1 MHVCIY
7 THTHTHIPP
16 HPYLGGETMR
26 LLSQANSRHAF
37 LKDKRNI
44 RPRWVLSQL
53 LSGNFP
59 ESNSH
64 WKKKKKISKQLEDEA
79 TAQVKSKLGTQT
91 QLMLMFW
98 YQQVYFSVLRVT
110 QRSEESCLRMS
121 WVSGSR
127 EAPLL
132 LVLPWACE
140 SGFSYCQGNE
150 GSRKMPE
157 YWPEGKVS
165 WGSKTRCLDLA
176 GRGKGGGSTGKEKVG
191 PFPATVRHFSLSLW
205 HLVQY
210 RLRRIMDWSVK
221 VDHTRREQ
229 V

>member
-1 MHVCIY
+1 MLFWKTKGIFAPAEYFPSYFLGTCQKV
-7 THTHTHIPP
+7 THT
-16 HPYLGGETMR
+16 G
-26 LLSQANSRHAF
+26 
-37 LKDKRNI
+37 
-44 RPRWVLSQL
+44 
-53 LSGNFP
+53 
-59 ESNSH
+59 
-64 WKKKKKISKQLEDEA
+64 KKKKKISKQLEDEA

-110 QRSEESCLRMS
+110 PRSEESRLRMS

-140 SGFSYCQGNE
+140 SGCSYCQGNE

-210 RLRRIMDWSVK
+210 RLRGIMDWSVK
-221 VDHTRREQ
+221 VDHTRRE
-229 V
+229 